1 MAELVFD
8 IYRDHWARENNKL
21 RKLRYAKHFKEYFEC
36 SCSEEDILSLRLE
49 SSPEGLFEVLG
60 YVKDWV
66 LFPFGYT
73 TDRWFSQVRNHQKF
87 RLHAPT
93 VPSRL
98 TQLRDDAY
106 YNSTAWL
113 AKLDTIVLTKN
124 VYVLAEST
132 SLSNSVIN
140 NLISNSIKFVH
151 RDSELRIEVKSL
163 DDVVHI
169 ILSDKGI
176 GIPKYLLKDIFNS
189 NIKTTRTGTFGEVGT
204 GFGMPLVKA
213 FVEQYGGKISVESND
228 IKDHPNDHGT
238 MISIVLK
245 KAKKVVS

>member
-1 MAELVFD
+1 MKNLGGARKKDIVKNSWNHLFFLVVLKIKKYKTGLIMAELVFD

-124 VYVLAEST
+124 VYALVLDST
-132 SLSNSVIN
+132 TI
-140 NLISNSIKFVH
+140 H
-151 RDSELRIEVKSL
+151 KSPV
-163 DDVVHI
+163 DQVE
-169 ILSDKGI
+169 
-176 GIPKYLLKDIFNS
+176 YLMRRNFC
-189 NIKTTRTGTFGEVGT
+189 GWV
-204 GFGMPLVKA
+204 
-213 FVEQYGGKISVESND
+213 
-228 IKDHPNDHGT
+228 
-238 MISIVLK
+238 
-245 KAKKVVS
+245 

>member
-93 VPSRL
+93 
-98 TQLRDDAY
+98 
-106 YNSTAWL
+106 AWL

-124 VYVLAEST
+124 VYALVLDST
-132 SLSNSVIN
+132 TI
-140 NLISNSIKFVH
+140 H
-151 RDSELRIEVKSL
+151 KSPV
-163 DDVVHI
+163 DQVE
-169 ILSDKGI
+169 
-176 GIPKYLLKDIFNS
+176 YLMRRNFC
-189 NIKTTRTGTFGEVGT
+189 GWV
-204 GFGMPLVKA
+204 
-213 FVEQYGGKISVESND
+213 
-228 IKDHPNDHGT
+228 
-238 MISIVLK
+238 
-245 KAKKVVS
+245 